1 MGRKENVQPGG
12 RGKKQKNGKRFPGGR
27 DVIAGVVF
35 NFAGFNLPESFE
47 FPGLKGPGQ
56 TVIKR
61 GGMHEAFAPGL
72 IFGPGCSIYGIK
84 GV

>member
-12 RGKKQKNGKRFPGGR
+12 RGKKQKKGKRFPGGR
-27 DVIAGVVF
+27 NVIADIVF
-35 NFAGFNLPESFE
+35 IFAGFNLPESIK

-61 GGMHEAFAPGL
+61 GGMHAEFAPGL
-72 IFGPGCSIYGIK
+72 IFGPGY
-84 GV
+84 VLYRV